1 MALEL
6 GNDYSLEESLYTL
19 QKNLDLLEEMVGRDV
34 DMRGDVNQVTE
45 TNNMTGHQSK
55 GDCFIIS

>member
-1 MALEL
+1 MTTAQKK
-6 GNDYSLEESLYTL
+6 LYTNYR
-19 QKNLDLLEEMVGRDV
+19 KNLDLLEEMVGRDV